1 MWTFITIV
9 VVIYIT
15 YKMVMKNAKSG
26 HPVVQSE
33 LADRMYNQA
42 KPVAKKQPTDE
53 ELLANARLL
62 MHKAEALIQA
72 DIVGDKITADAI
84 KSDTYSGPLPERRAD
99 GGWLSIFDNL
109 RILSIAGINHRKNID
124 RYTGRVECALVPE
137 PTNEFDPDAIKIV
150 AEDSHHLGYIP
161 SNQTDFVCSLTGDT
175 FPYHCT
181 AFIHEAEDDI
191 DGHRF
196 FVGHVYIKRK
206 GKGE

>member
-62 MHKAEALIQA
+62 MQKAEALTQA
-72 DIVGDKITADAI
+72 EIVGDKTIADAI

-137 PTNEFDPDAIKIV
+137 PTNEYDPNAIKIV
-150 AEDSHHLGYIP
+150 AEDSHHLGYIA
-161 SNQTDFVCSLTGDT
+161 SGQTDFVRSLTANE
-175 FPYHCT
+175 FPYRCI
-181 AFIHEAEDDI
+181 AFIEEREDEV

-206 GKGE
+206 DKGE